1 LGNGK
6 SGARAGLGVYYGFNG
21 QAEECGISERV
32 PGELQTNNRGE
43 LLVSFLSR
51 REDKEIKLIYQSV
64 IRALEE
70 CPYPNLPLEV
80 RTDSQYTI
88 GCMTTWLPA
97 WINKN
102 FNGVKNADMIKHM
115 LVLLRRR
122 GADNKVKFV
131 YVPGHSGEIGNDG
144 ADVSPCLCFV
154 SCRIED

>member
-1 LGNGK
+1 
-6 SGARAGLGVYYGFNG
+6 LGVYYGFNG

-32 PGELQTNNRGE
+32 PGDLQTNNRGE